1 MEEDRREYG
10 NDRGR
15 REDEDVE
22 EREWNMAQ
30 RHDHAEVVGEI
41 EAGSRELAA
50 GLPGPE
56 GRQFVSRQGI
66 GCEEDGDKETEKADD
81 LGGGQ
86 ARAADVLDDAVG
98 EDPAG
103 EAADGEEDGREI
115 GGAGGR
121 LGAEK
126 FGLGIGGQ
134 GGWDRWLRVRS
145 G

>member
-10 NDRGR
+10 NDRGG

-22 EREWNMAQ
+22 ERERNMAQ
-30 RHDHAEVVGEI
+30 RHDDAEVVGEI
-41 EAGSRELAA
+41 EARSRELTAR
-50 GLPGPE
+50 LPGQE
-56 GRQFVSRQGI
+56 GRQFVSSQGI

-81 LGGGQ
+81 LGGGK

-98 EDPAG
+98 EHPAG

-115 GGAGGR
+115 GGPGR
-121 LGAEK
+121 RLCSEK

-134 GGWDRWLRVRS
+134 GIGPVVAMRS